1 MLEGLQRLRA
11 NNYRFTLSDRA
22 KENMTEAVQDGN
34 HIIEFLAL
42 DGYICFKADSEVSY
56 KDLYTVYKL
65 WCEDNTVNALS
76 AKSFGSFL
84 KQNEAAY
91 NLEYTNKIHIGN
103 GKYAWAFW
111 GLRCSNGYFRRNHR
125 VSSKQVYHPYQ
136 MYQRRRVH
144 MVHEK

>member
-42 DGYICFKADSEVSY
+42 DGYICFKADSEVSS
-56 KDLYTVYKL
+56 KDLYTDYKL

-91 NLEYTNKIHIGN
+91 NLNIPTKFISVMESMPGLSGDCAAPTDISVEIIG
-103 GKYAWAFW
+103 
-111 GLRCSNGYFRRNHR
+111 
-125 VSSKQVYHPYQ
+125 
-136 MYQRRRVH
+136 
-144 MVHEK
+144 